1 MSTPNPF
8 SGLLHSRKFW
18 LAILDAVTGLL
29 ALWLGALASE
39 KTATLVIATWGGLQ
53 PVFIAVIAG
62 IAYEDK
68 AKLQAA
74 SQDKETAALI
84 ASDALRRVEAD
95 VALSKAECADVADE
109 HAAELT
115 EAYEAGIASRQ
126 P

>member
-1 MSTPNPF
+1 MTPNPF
-8 SGLLHSRKFW
+8 S
-18 LAILDAVTGLL
+18 GLL

-74 SQDKETAALI
+74 SQDKGTQALMI
-84 ASDALRRVEAD
+84 ASEARRRTEAD
-95 VALSKAECADVADE
+95 VALSQTECADVADE

-115 EAYEAGIASRQ
+115 EAYEAGVASR
-126 P
+126 PF